1 MNLLSYLILEWLERS
16 SKMSNK
22 IMPITVRLTWKEK
35 QELIKSATESNL
47 TMSDYIRKHLQL
59 KGNK

>member
-1 MNLLSYLILEWLERS
+1 
-16 SKMSNK
+16 
-22 IMPITVRLTWKEK
+22 MPITVRLTWKEK